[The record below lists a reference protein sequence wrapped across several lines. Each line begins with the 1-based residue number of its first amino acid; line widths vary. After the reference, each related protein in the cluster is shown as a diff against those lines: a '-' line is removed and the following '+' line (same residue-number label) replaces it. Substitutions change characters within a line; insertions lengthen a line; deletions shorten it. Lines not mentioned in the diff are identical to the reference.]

1 MIIIFGELTI
11 RAESRQYFAIVLS
24 GGGEIATTA
33 CFHYICIMA
42 KSDTISQTP
51 DTRNRVCYL
60 NYNPSDEIQGLYVT
74 TAGFQR
80 VDACCDYPIRKH
92 HRNDYY
98 FNPDKGRILN
108 EYQLIYVTGG
118 GGFFESDSCPRRK
131 VRPGTVITLFPN
143 EWHTYSPDRNGWE
156 ERWVG
161 IKGDIIDRWVEGG
174 ILSKEKPVNEIGII
188 PDVISLYERLLRIAS
203 EEGIGHQQL
212 LAGIALNLI
221 GEVNYRSKNLQF
233 GQTDAMKKIVRARN
247 IMKNSIENPVAPAA
261 IAEKLCVSYS
271 WFRRTFKAYTG
282 LAPALYQQNLRHL
295 RAKELLTTTDMSISE
310 IAYTLNFEGLS
321 QFSIAFAKKEGISPT
336 RFRKHCR

>member
-1 MIIIFGELTI
+1 
-11 RAESRQYFAIVLS
+11 
-24 GGGEIATTA
+24 
-33 CFHYICIMA
+33 MA

-233 GQTDAMKKIVRARN
+233 GQTDAMKK
-247 IMKNSIENPVAPAA
+247 
-261 IAEKLCVSYS
+261 
-271 WFRRTFKAYTG
+271 
-282 LAPALYQQNLRHL
+282 
-295 RAKELLTTTDMSISE
+295 
-310 IAYTLNFEGLS
+310 
-321 QFSIAFAKKEGISPT
+321 
-336 RFRKHCR
+336 